1 MAAAS
6 CEAEPSQRLAPAP
19 APLPPA
25 QPERKKLHRAP
36 SPARPKDVPGW
47 SLAKSRRGSHPGSPV
62 FFPGKS
68 GAGGGHSR
76 RSGSAKDG
84 RGEKKGKATPP
95 MGSRGSGKGSGGRV
109 GARVKGRSRLPG
121 AGEGAA
127 ASGGAGKMPSARSQP
142 PPALSLTDS
151 SSEVSDCSASEE
163 AKLLSLLEL
172 GGLSGGGSDF
182 ESPPSSSAPAQP
194 ASASADGVSPL
205 PEDLSTGASLAS
217 SRLPLSTSLAFS
229 DLTEELLDAGVARE
243 LEELRS
249 ENDYLKVSGVRFE
262 GRLGGERAGTRLFS
276 QGKNKSFDFAQRR
289 FCRELSLRSPPSPGL
304 FVAQAFCSRSDL
316 GSLCKRGTP
325 LPSKD
330 APWIESKIGLPLI
343 YIVMWNNNLYNDFS

>member
-1 MAAAS
+1 MAAP
-6 CEAEPSQRLAPAP
+6 CEEESSQRLASAP

-76 RSGSAKDG
+76 RAGSAKDG

-95 MGSRGSGKGSGGRV
+95 IGSRGTGKGSGGRV
-109 GARVKGRSRLPG
+109 GARAKGRSRLPG

-127 ASGGAGKMPSARSQP
+127 ASGGAGKVPSARSQP
-142 PPALSLTDS
+142 PPASSLTDS

-163 AKLLSLLEL
+163 AKVLSLLEL
-172 GGLSGGGSDF
+172 GGLSGGGSDT

-229 DLTEELLDAGVARE
+229 DLTEELLDAGIARE

-249 ENDYLKVSGVRFE
+249 ENDYLKVSGIRFKEQARGCFLHRGE
-262 GRLGGERAGTRLFS
+262 GE
-276 QGKNKSFDFAQRR
+276 
-289 FCRELSLRSPPSPGL
+289 
-304 FVAQAFCSRSDL
+304 
-316 GSLCKRGTP
+316 
-325 LPSKD
+325 
-330 APWIESKIGLPLI
+330 
-343 YIVMWNNNLYNDFS
+343 